1 MERKPDERVEGA
13 MIAATARVP
22 HLIVA
27 SRKEHDFKRL
37 EVRVLNPFKAR

>member
-1 MERKPDERVEGA
+1 MERKPDERAEEA
-13 MIAATARVP
+13 MIATTACVP

-27 SRKEHDFKRL
+27 TRKEHDFKRL